1 MGGTVSTTADADKCH
16 VRTAV
21 AKRPRELRALQTHGS
36 PWVDDGAQDPLSCAR
51 TRRPRVARRERTDDS
66 GILVG
71 PLFQV
76 DHLPLPEGASDAP
89 DQATRVDEET
99 AVPAWARVPEWDR
112 GPRPVDDFHRVAA
125 RYFALPPRQ
134 RVHAR
139 RRIDAVLDGL
149 TRAR

>member
-1 MGGTVSTTADADKCH
+1 MGASASTVDDVEDGTVRA
-16 VRTAV
+16 
-21 AKRPRELRALQTHGS
+21 AKRQSRELRALETHGS
-36 PWVDDGAQDPLSCAR
+36 PWGDGPRRPASPRAR

-76 DHLPLPEGASDAP
+76 EDLPPPRGASDAP
-89 DQATRVDEET
+89 DKAVRVDDDD

-139 RRIDAVLDGL
+139 RRIDAVLDDFAT
-149 TRAR
+149 TR